1 LRKALLNLLIWLWND
16 IVKEK
21 RGLKRQIGR
30 RVNMIKECPK
40 DGNIRCINCSCYLC
54 KNNCQEYDIDNCEP
68 REIVYK

>member
-1 LRKALLNLLIWLWND
+1 
-16 IVKEK
+16 
-21 RGLKRQIGR
+21 
-30 RVNMIKECPK
+30 MIKECPK